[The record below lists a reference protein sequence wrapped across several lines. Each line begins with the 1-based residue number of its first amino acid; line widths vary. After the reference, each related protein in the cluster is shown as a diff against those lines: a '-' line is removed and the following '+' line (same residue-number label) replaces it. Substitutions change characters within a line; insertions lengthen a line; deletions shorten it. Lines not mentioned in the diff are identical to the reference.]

1 METYPTAHRPEEGV
15 LSGSEEY
22 IDPENSGDVYIMER
36 RSLHEQAA
44 AHMGQLALLSS
55 EVVVASRVQPE
66 VEQPALFSETGE
78 FPVDTEQMTE
88 RQQYSEQLI
97 YDGNS
102 YSGQLMIGLVSRAQ
116 KYNALIHG
124 ETDVSDGYT
133 EEDLQWAEQALE
145 KHYSL
150 LGQAQDWGREQ
161 AGELYDQQL
170 PDKVIHDIIML
181 GMSEVTYHI
190 QAALACNMLQKTMDY
205 RGVIAPQ
212 PEDLPLLGS
221 KDARPK
227 KKNYYQQK
235 QYRNIARRSRQL
247 ATYIEEHNGIPY
259 GVSAEQSQSVV
270 AHVQK
275 FIETQVAEQYPE
287 YIVKEQRTR
296 VEHEPQLSAV
306 EQAIAERDADHRK
319 HTLPHP
325 PARFEDSWRDR
336 RDLN

>member
-1 METYPTAHRPEEGV
+1 METYPAARYPEEGV

-22 IDPENSGDVYIMER
+22 IDRDNSADVYIMER

-55 EVVVASRVQPE
+55 EVVVASRAQPE
-66 VEQPALFSETGE
+66 VEQPPLFSETGE

-88 RQQYSEQLI
+88 RQRYSEQLI
-97 YDGNS
+97 YNGSS
-102 YSGQLMIGLVSRAQ
+102 YSAQLVANLVGRAE
-116 KYNALIHG
+116 KYSALIYG
-124 ETDVSDGYT
+124 KTGVSDGYT
-133 EEDLQWAEQALE
+133 EKDLQWAEQALE
-145 KHYSL
+145 KHYRL
-150 LGQAQDWGREQ
+150 LGRAQSWGRGQ

-170 PDKVIHDIIML
+170 PDEAIRDIIML
-181 GMSEVTYHI
+181 GMNEVTYHI
-190 QAALACNMLQKTMDY
+190 QAALACDMPQKTMDY
-205 RGVIAPQ
+205 RGVIAPR
-212 PEDLPLLGS
+212 PKDLPLLGS
-221 KDARPK
+221 KDTTPK
-227 KKNYYQQK
+227 KNDYYQQK
-235 QYRNIARRSRQL
+235 QHRNIARRSRQL
-247 ATYIEEHNGIPY
+247 ARYIEERNGIPY
-259 GVSAEQSQSVV
+259 GVSAEQSQSVA

-325 PARFEDSWRDR
+325 PVQFEDSWRDR
-336 RDLN
+336 RDLA

>member
-1 METYPTAHRPEEGV
+1 METYPAAYYPEEGV
-15 LSGSEEY
+15 LSGGEDR
-22 IDPENSGDVYIMER
+22 IDPENSGDVYLMER

-44 AHMGQLALLSS
+44 AHMGQLALLR
-55 EVVVASRVQPE
+55 EVVVASRAQPE
-66 VEQPALFSETGE
+66 MEQLALFSETGE
-78 FPVDTEQMTE
+78 LPQESEQAIE
-88 RQQYSEQLI
+88 REQYSKQLI

-102 YSGQLMIGLVSRAQ
+102 YSGQLMMGLVGRAK

-124 ETDVSDGYT
+124 KTDVSDGYA
-133 EEDLQWAEQALE
+133 EKDLQWAEQALE
-145 KHYSL
+145 EHYNL
-150 LGQAQDWGREQ
+150 LARAQGWGREQ

-170 PDKVIHDIIML
+170 PDEAIHDIIML
-181 GMSEVTYHI
+181 GMNEVTYHI
-190 QAALACNMLQKTMDY
+190 QAALACDMLEKEMGC
-205 RGVIAPQ
+205 RGVIAPR

-221 KDARPK
+221 KNTTPK
-227 KKNYYQQK
+227 KNDYYQQK
-235 QYRNIARRSRQL
+235 QYRNIVRRSRQL
-247 ATYIEEHNGIPY
+247 ARYIEERNGIPY
-259 GVSAEQSQSVV
+259 GVSAEQSQSVA

-306 EQAIAERDADHRK
+306 EQAIAERDADHRR

-325 PARFEDSWRDR
+325 PTRFEDSWRDR